1 MNIIQWFQNI
11 SIGKKLIGGF
21 LLASLIIV
29 LVGGIGFV
37 RISSNI
43 KNVDDMMDK
52 NLKFLVESEELKIF
66 ALQHRRY
73 EKDFFLNIGK
83 KEKQDGYIVNFQ
95 KTVDKTKLL
104 IESLVSDTRNN
115 PYIHPDI
122 KKAAKDAQQ
131 SYLKYQQGFLE
142 LTKTIQ
148 ADESITP
155 QEANGMMEALKDHI
169 YQFEAN
175 VDAVLKASL
184 ELIHADAETVSTKGK
199 RSRTVIGILLGVGV
213 MISLVLGIAITFLIK
228 GPIRDAVA
236 FADRMA
242 EGDLTQKMEISR
254 KDEIGILVNAL
265 NRMSGNL
272 RQMFVDIASG
282 TQTLSNSSIQ
292 LSHVSARIS
301 ENSRQTAE
309 KSNGVAAA
317 AEEMSAGM
325 NSVAAAS
332 EQTTA
337 NIQMIV
343 AAAEEMSA
351 TIREVSKNT
360 SEGSQTTRL
369 AVAKAR
375 EVSEKVAELNKA
387 ATEITKVTDTIADI
401 SEQTN
406 LLALNATIEAARAG
420 EAGKGFA
427 VVAGEIKTLA
437 QQTAE
442 ATKQINARISGV
454 QTTTRESVSVIE
466 AIVDIINQ
474 IDTIVTSVA
483 SAIEEQSAA
492 TLEISNNVSQA
503 ATGLNDVNDNVSRTS
518 SVSKDVAK
526 DVSTVNQSMTEIET
540 GSRQIMTSVEE
551 LNQLSEELNKMVA
564 RFKL

>member
-1 MNIIQWFQNI
+1 MNVIQWFQNI

-21 LLASLIIV
+21 LLASLIIL

-37 RISSNI
+37 RISGNI
-43 KNVDDMMDK
+43 KNVDDMID
-52 NLKFLVESEELKIF
+52 NDLKFLVESEELKIL

-83 KEKQDGYIVNFQ
+83 KEKQDGYIANFQ

-104 IESLVSDTRNN
+104 IESLVSKTQNN

-155 QEANGMMEALKDHI
+155 QAANKMMESLKDHI

-199 RSRTVIGILLGVGV
+199 KSRTVIGILLGVGI
-213 MISLVLGIAITFLIK
+213 MISLILGVAITLLIK

-242 EGDLTQKMEISR
+242 EGDLTQKLEISR
-254 KDEIGILVNAL
+254 KDEIGTLVNAL

-282 TQTLSNSSIQ
+282 TQTLSSSSIQ
-292 LSHVSARIS
+292 LSNVSTQIS
-301 ENSRQTAE
+301 KNSRQTAE
-309 KSNGVAAA
+309 KSNSVAVA
-317 AEEMSAGM
+317 AEEMSTGM
-325 NSVAAAS
+325 DSVAAAS

-387 ATEITKVTDTIADI
+387 AAEITKVTDTIADI
-401 SEQTN
+401 SKQTN

-442 ATKQINARISGV
+442 ATKQINTRISGV

-466 AIVDIINQ
+466 SIVDIINQ
-474 IDTIVTSVA
+474 IDTMVTSVA

-492 TLEISNNVSQA
+492 TQEISNNVSQA
-503 ATGLNDVNDNVSRTS
+503 ASGLNDVNDNVSQTS
-518 SVSKDVAK
+518 TVSKDVAK
-526 DVSTVNQSMTEIET
+526 DVSMVNQSMTEIES
-540 GSRQIMTSVEE
+540 GSLQIMTSVNE

-564 RFKL
+564 RFKV